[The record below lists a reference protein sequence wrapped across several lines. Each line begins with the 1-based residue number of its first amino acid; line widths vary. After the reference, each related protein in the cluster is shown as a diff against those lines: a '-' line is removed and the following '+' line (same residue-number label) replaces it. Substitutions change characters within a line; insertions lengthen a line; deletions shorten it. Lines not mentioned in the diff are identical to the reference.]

1 MHIMKEKTMDLSELF
16 KGNGFGVMATS
27 GADGGVNTAV
37 YARPHVVNGTTLVW
51 GMTDGRTFH
60 NIRENPHA
68 SFLFKTS
75 LPGYIG
81 VRVALELIRTEEVGD
96 MLAEIKKSAS
106 EVVAPGAGM
115 KVTHA
120 AWFKVVETRALI

>member
-1 MHIMKEKTMDLSELF
+1 MDLSGLF
-16 KGNGFGVMATS
+16 KSSGFGVMATA
-27 GADGGVNTAV
+27 GADGTVNTAV

-51 GMTDGRTFH
+51 GMTEGRTFR
-60 NIRENPHA
+60 NIRENPQA
-68 SFLFKTS
+68 SFLFKTE

-96 MLAEIKKSAS
+96 MLAEIKKDAS
-106 EVVAPGAGM
+106 EAAGPGAGM

-120 AWFKVVETRALI
+120 AWFRVVETRALI